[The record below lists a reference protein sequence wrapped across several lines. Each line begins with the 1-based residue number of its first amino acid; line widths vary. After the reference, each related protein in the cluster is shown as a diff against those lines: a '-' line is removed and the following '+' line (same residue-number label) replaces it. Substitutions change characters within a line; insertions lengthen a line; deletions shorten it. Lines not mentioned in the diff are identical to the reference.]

1 MPNHWLV
8 KSEPEV
14 YSIDDLRR
22 DTTTCWE
29 GVRNYTA
36 RIYLREMQVGDPVLF
51 YHSNADPPAVV
62 GIAQVART
70 AYDDPTALDPR
81 SPYYDEG
88 APHDRWSMVDVEFV
102 AKLPNPVSLDRLK
115 KYAEAELDGMEVV
128 RQASRLSVQKVLP
141 AHFEFV
147 KALAE
152 TPDPV
157 IERKKKKDAAK
168 REAVKK
174 APAKKD
180 AAKKPAAKKVA
191 APRVAAKKPAAKKAA
206 PAKKAPA
213 RKPAPAKK
221 LAKSKKKAKGR
232 AR

>member
-1 MPNHWLV
+1 V
-8 KSEPEV
+8 KTEPEV

-22 DTTTCWE
+22 DGKTYWE

-88 APHDRWSMVDVEFV
+88 APPDRWSMVDVEFV
-102 AKLPNPVSLDRLK
+102 TKLQNPVSLDRLK

-128 RQASRLSVQKVLP
+128 RPGSRLSVQKVLP

-147 KALAE
+147 KALSLV
-152 TPDPV
+152 PDPV
-157 IERKKKKDAAK
+157 IERKKKQQA
-168 REAVKK
+168 RK
-174 APAKKD
+174 A
-180 AAKKPAAKKVA
+180 AAKKAARAA
-191 APRVAAKKPAAKKAA
+191 APKKAA
-206 PAKKAPA
+206 PAKK
-213 RKPAPAKK
+213 PAPAK
-221 LAKSKKKAKGR
+221 AKKKAAPAKAKKKGAGR
-232 AR
+232 

>member
-1 MPNHWLV
+1 MTHHWLV
-8 KSEPEV
+8 KTEPEV

-22 DTTTCWE
+22 DGKTYWE

-102 AKLPNPVSLDRLK
+102 SKLQNPVSLDRLK

-128 RQASRLSVQKVLP
+128 RQGSRLSVQKVLP

-147 KALAE
+147 KALAQV
-152 TPDPV
+152 PDPV
-157 IERKKKKDAAK
+157 IERKKKQQAK
-168 REAVKK
+168 QA
-174 APAKKD
+174 
-180 AAKKPAAKKVA
+180 AAKKAAKQA
-191 APRVAAKKPAAKKAA
+191 APPKKAAAAKKAA
-206 PAKKAPA
+206 PPKKAKAAATAKKKA
-213 RKPAPAKK
+213 APAK
-221 LAKSKKKAKGR
+221 AKKKAS

>member
-1 MPNHWLV
+1 MAHHWLV

-22 DTTTCWE
+22 DGTTYWE

-62 GIAQVART
+62 GEARVART

-88 APHDRWSMVDVEFV
+88 APHDRWSMVDIEFV
-102 AKLPNPVSLDRLK
+102 SKLPNPVSLDRLK
-115 KYAEAELDGMEVV
+115 KYAEGELDGMEVI
-128 RQASRLSVQKVLP
+128 RQGSRLSVQKVLP

-147 KALAE
+147 KQLAE
-152 TPDPV
+152 APDPFV
-157 IERKKKKDAAK
+157 ERRKKQQAKQADAKKAAK
-168 REAVKK
+168 AEAKQPPPPKK
-174 APAKKD
+174 TK
-180 AAKKPAAKKVA
+180 A
-191 APRVAAKKPAAKKAA
+191 APVAAKKKAAPKAKPAPAAAKKKAAAAKSKAA
-206 PAKKAPA
+206 PAKA
-213 RKPAPAKK
+213 
-221 LAKSKKKAKGR
+221 KKKAS

>member
-1 MPNHWLV
+1 VTVTHHWLV
-8 KSEPEV
+8 KTEPEV

-22 DTTTCWE
+22 DGTTCWE

-62 GIAQVART
+62 GEARVART

-115 KYAEAELDGMEVV
+115 KYAEGELDGMEVV
-128 RQASRLSVQKVLP
+128 RQGSRLSVQKVLP

-147 KALAE
+147 KALSQS
-152 TPDPV
+152 PDPFV
-157 IERKKKKDAAK
+157 ERKKKQQAKKAEAKKAAK
-168 REAVKK
+168 AEATKAPPPKK
-174 APAKKD
+174 A
-180 AAKKPAAKKVA
+180 KVA
-191 APRVAAKKPAAKKAA
+191 APAAAKKKAA
-206 PAKKAPA
+206 PKA
-213 RKPAPAKK
+213 KPAPAKSK
-221 LAKSKKKAKGR
+221 PAKAKPAPAKAKKKAS

>member
-1 MPNHWLV
+1 MTHHWLV

-22 DTTTCWE
+22 DGTTYWE

-62 GIAQVART
+62 GEARVART
-70 AYDDPTALDPR
+70 AYDDPTALDQR

-88 APHDRWSMVDVEFV
+88 APKDRWSMVDVEFV
-102 AKLPNPVSLDRLK
+102 SKLPNPVSLDRLK
-115 KYAEAELDGMEVV
+115 KYAEGELDGMEVV
-128 RQASRLSVQKVLP
+128 RQGSRLSVQKVLP

-147 KALAE
+147 KALSLEA
-152 TPDPV
+152 DPF
-157 IERKKKKDAAK
+157 IERKKKQQAKKAAEKKAAK
-168 REAVKK
+168 AAAPKK
-174 APAKKD
+174 APPAKK
-180 AAKKPAAKKVA
+180 APPPKKAKA
-191 APRVAAKKPAAKKAA
+191 APAPAKKKAA
-206 PAKKAPA
+206 PAKAKA
-213 RKPAPAKK
+213 APAK
-221 LAKSKKKAKGR
+221 AKKKAS

>member
-1 MPNHWLV
+1 MTHHWLV
-8 KSEPEV
+8 KTEPEV

-22 DTTTCWE
+22 DGKTYWE

-88 APHDRWSMVDVEFV
+88 APHDRWAMVDVEFV
-102 AKLPNPVSLDRLK
+102 SKLQNPVSLDRLK

-128 RQASRLSVQKVLP
+128 RQGSRLSVQKVLP

-152 TPDPV
+152 VPDPV
-157 IERKKKKDAAK
+157 IERKKKQQA
-168 REAVKK
+168 KK
-174 APAKKD
+174 A
-180 AAKKPAAKKVA
+180 AAKKAAKQEAPPKKA
-191 APRVAAKKPAAKKAA
+191 AAAKKAA
-206 PAKKAPA
+206 PPKKAKAAPKAKKKA
-213 RKPAPAKK
+213 APAK
-221 LAKSKKKAKGR
+221 AKKKAS

>member
-1 MPNHWLV
+1 MAHHWLV
-8 KSEPEV
+8 KTEPEV

-22 DTTTCWE
+22 DGTTCWE

-62 GIAQVART
+62 GEARVART

-88 APHDRWSMVDVEFV
+88 APKDRWSMVDVEFV

-128 RQASRLSVQKVLP
+128 RQGSRLSVQKVLP

-147 KALAE
+147 KALSEA
-152 TPDPV
+152 PDPFV
-157 IERKKKKDAAK
+157 ERRKKQQA
-168 REAVKK
+168 KK
-174 APAKKD
+174 A
-180 AAKKPAAKKVA
+180 
-191 APRVAAKKPAAKKAA
+191 AAKKAA
-206 PAKKAPA
+206 KAAAPPKKAPPPKKA
-213 RKPAPAKK
+213 KAAPAKPV
-221 LAKSKKKAKGR
+221 KKKAAPPKAKAAPAKAKKKAS

>member
-1 MPNHWLV
+1 VTVAHHWLV

-22 DTTTCWE
+22 DGTTYWE

-62 GIAQVART
+62 GEARVART

-128 RQASRLSVQKVLP
+128 RQGSRLSVQKVLP

-147 KALAE
+147 KQLAQA
-152 TPDPV
+152 PDPFV
-157 IERKKKKDAAK
+157 ERKKKQQAKKAEAKKAAK
-168 REAVKK
+168 AEAAKTP
-174 APAKKD
+174 PAKKAAPPKKAKAAPA
-180 AAKKPAAKKVA
+180 AAK
-191 APRVAAKKPAAKKAA
+191 KKAA
-206 PAKKAPA
+206 PAKAKA
-213 RKPAPAKK
+213 APAK
-221 LAKSKKKAKGR
+221 AKKKAS

>member
-1 MPNHWLV
+1 LPHHWLV

-22 DTTTCWE
+22 DARTCWE

-36 RIYLREMQVGDPVLF
+36 RIYLREMAVGDPVLF

-62 GIAQVART
+62 GIAAVART

-88 APHDRWSMVDVEFV
+88 APPDRWSMVDVEFV

-152 TPDPV
+152 VPDPA
-157 IERKKKKDAAK
+157 IQRKKAKEAAK
-168 REAVKK
+168 KAAKQAAK
-174 APAKKD
+174 QAPAKP
-180 AAKKPAAKKVA
+180 AAAKTAAPKKPAPKKPAPKKPAAKG
-191 APRVAAKKPAAKKAA
+191 APVKKPAVKKQAAK
-206 PAKKAPA
+206 AKN
-213 RKPAPAKK
+213 
-221 LAKSKKKAKGR
+221 KKKASGPR
-232 AR
+232 SR

>member
-1 MPNHWLV
+1 MTHHWLV
-8 KSEPEV
+8 KTEPEV

-22 DTTTCWE
+22 DGKTYWE

-88 APHDRWSMVDVEFV
+88 APHDRWAMVDVEFV
-102 AKLPNPVSLDRLK
+102 SKLQNPVSLDRLK

-128 RQASRLSVQKVLP
+128 RQGSRLSVQKVLP

-147 KALAE
+147 KALAQV
-152 TPDPV
+152 PDPV
-157 IERKKKKDAAK
+157 IERKKKQQAKKAAAK
-168 REAVKK
+168 KAAKEK
-174 APAKKD
+174 APAKK
-180 AAKKPAAKKVA
+180 AAPPKKAKPAPKAK
-191 APRVAAKKPAAKKAA
+191 KKAA
-206 PAKKAPA
+206 PAAA
-213 RKPAPAKK
+213 
-221 LAKSKKKAKGR
+221 KKKAR
-232 AR
+232 

>member
-1 MPNHWLV
+1 MTHHWLV
-8 KSEPEV
+8 KTEPEV

-22 DTTTCWE
+22 DGTTYWE

-102 AKLPNPVSLDRLK
+102 SKLQNPVSLDRLK

-128 RQASRLSVQKVLP
+128 RQGSRLSVQKVLP

-147 KALAE
+147 KALSE
-152 TPDPV
+152 VPDPFV
-157 IERKKKKDAAK
+157 ERKKKQQA
-168 REAVKK
+168 KK
-174 APAKKD
+174 A
-180 AAKKPAAKKVA
+180 AAKKAA
-191 APRVAAKKPAAKKAA
+191 KPAAPPKKATPPKKAAPPKKAKAAPKAKKKAA
-206 PAKKAPA
+206 PAKA
-213 RKPAPAKK
+213 
-221 LAKSKKKAKGR
+221 KKKAS

>member
-1 MPNHWLV
+1 LALLLDTSRDEEVSVTHHWLV
-8 KSEPEV
+8 KTEPEV

-22 DTTTCWE
+22 DGTTCWE

-62 GIAQVART
+62 GEARVART

-88 APHDRWSMVDVEFV
+88 APPDRWAMVDVEFV
-102 AKLPNPVSLDRLK
+102 SKLPNPVSLDRLK

-128 RQASRLSVQKVLP
+128 RQGSRLSVQKVLP

-147 KALAE
+147 KALSLV
-152 TPDPV
+152 PDPFV
-157 IERKKKKDAAK
+157 ERRKKQQA
-168 REAVKK
+168 KK
-174 APAKKD
+174 A
-180 AAKKPAAKKVA
+180 
-191 APRVAAKKPAAKKAA
+191 AAKKAA
-206 PAKKAPA
+206 KAGAPKKAVPAKKPKAAAAKKKAGPA
-213 RKPAPAKK
+213 KAAPAK
-221 LAKSKKKAKGR
+221 AKKKAS

>member
-1 MPNHWLV
+1 VTNHWLV
-8 KSEPEV
+8 KTEPEV

-22 DTTTCWE
+22 DVRTCWE

-88 APHDRWSMVDVEFV
+88 APHDRWAMVDVEFV
-102 AKLPNPVSLDRLK
+102 ATLPNPVSLDRLK
-115 KYAEAELDGMEVV
+115 KYALAELDGMEVV
-128 RQASRLSVQKVLP
+128 RQGSRLSVQKVLP
-141 AHFEFV
+141 VHFEFV

-152 TPDPV
+152 QPDPAF
-157 IERKKKKDAAK
+157 KKAAAK
-168 REAVKK
+168 KAAAKAKAVAKAAATKAAPK
-174 APAKKD
+174 APAAKKPAAAAKKKAGPAKKP
-180 AAKKPAAKKVA
+180 AAKKPAAKK
-191 APRVAAKKPAAKKAA
+191 PAAKKPAAK
-206 PAKKAPA
+206 AKK
-213 RKPAPAKK
+213 
-221 LAKSKKKAKGR
+221 KGR
-232 AR
+232 SR

>member
-1 MPNHWLV
+1 MASLPREYSGHRTRSALLLDTSRREEVTVTHHWLV
-8 KSEPEV
+8 KTEPEV

-22 DTTTCWE
+22 DGTTCWE

-102 AKLPNPVSLDRLK
+102 SKLQHPVSLDRLK

-128 RQASRLSVQKVLP
+128 RQGSRLSVQKVLP
-141 AHFEFV
+141 AHFDFV

-152 TPDPV
+152 VPDPV
-157 IERKKKKDAAK
+157 IERKKKQQA
-168 REAVKK
+168 KK
-174 APAKKD
+174 A
-180 AAKKPAAKKVA
+180 AAKKVA
-191 APRVAAKKPAAKKAA
+191 KKAPPAKKVKAAAKPKKKVA
-206 PAKKAPA
+206 PAKV
-213 RKPAPAKK
+213 
-221 LAKSKKKAKGR
+221 KKKAS

>member
-1 MPNHWLV
+1 MAHHWLV
-8 KSEPEV
+8 KTEPEV

-22 DTTTCWE
+22 DGTTCWE

-62 GIAQVART
+62 GEARVART

-88 APHDRWSMVDVEFV
+88 APKDRWSMVDVEFV

-115 KYAEAELDGMEVV
+115 KYAEGELDGMEVV
-128 RQASRLSVQKVLP
+128 RQGSRLSVQKVLP

-147 KALAE
+147 KQLAE
-152 TPDPV
+152 APDPFV
-157 IERKKKKDAAK
+157 ERKKKQQAKKAAAK
-168 REAVKK
+168 KEAKAAAPKK
-174 APAKKD
+174 APPPKKAKAAPA
-180 AAKKPAAKKVA
+180 AAK
-191 APRVAAKKPAAKKAA
+191 KKAA
-206 PAKKAPA
+206 PAKTKA
-213 RKPAPAKK
+213 APAKAAP
-221 LAKSKKKAKGR
+221 AKAKKKAS